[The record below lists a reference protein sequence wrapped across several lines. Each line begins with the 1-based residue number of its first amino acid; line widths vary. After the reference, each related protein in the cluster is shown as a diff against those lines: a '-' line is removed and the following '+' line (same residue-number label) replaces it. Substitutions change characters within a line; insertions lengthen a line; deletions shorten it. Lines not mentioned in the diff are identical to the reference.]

1 MLQINV
7 DNDANHPTT
16 GHLSFRRIRSRAVER
31 NPSSDISH
39 LKLISNHNPHASKAL
54 KLKPSETRLIA

>member
-16 GHLSFRRIRSRAVER
+16 GHLSFRRIRSRAKASEPEAIGDTPHCL
-31 NPSSDISH
+31 NPTMEH
-39 LKLISNHNPHASKAL
+39 
-54 KLKPSETRLIA
+54 